1 MIQHVVLF
9 KLQPE
14 LGAKEIEWMLR
25 ETRIQ
30 LLKIPMVR
38 GLKCG
43 YRIHPDVE
51 WPFFLLIELDSE
63 EKLSSYIH
71 DPAHVRFVNEVIK
84 PNITERL
91 ALDFQSD
98 PGGDPLLS

>member
-9 KLQPE
+9 KLKPE
-14 LGAKEIEWMLR
+14 LDAEKIDWMLR

-30 LLKIPMVR
+30 LLKIHGVR
-38 GLKCG
+38 GLRCG
-43 YRIHPDVE
+43 YRTDSTME
-51 WPFFLLIELDSE
+51 WPFFLLIELDSL
-63 EKLSSYIH
+63 EKLAAYMN
-71 DPAHVRFVNEVIK
+71 DPVHVRFVAEVIK